1 MESEQDIPQTRSRQA
16 RSVNTLV
23 IARHGKPSLSR
34 KVYMTWQG
42 YRDWWIRYDEGGI
55 VQGQRVPPKLL
66 FWVNQADLIIASPL
80 KRAIESAELAA
91 GREVDII
98 DDHLIEAALPS
109 PPLGKFKMRP
119 KSWGTAARIFWYF
132 GWSDGLESH
141 TEARA
146 RVEIMCD
153 RLADYAT
160 DGKIV
165 YVSAHGWINRMLKG
179 SLIKRGWK
187 MRSQNGDLH
196 WSFRRYERPIDY
208 EEK

>member
-1 MESEQDIPQTRSRQA
+1 
-16 RSVNTLV
+16 
-23 IARHGKPSLSR
+23 
-34 KVYMTWQG
+34 MTWQG

-109 PPLGKFKMRP
+109 PPFGKFKMRP

-141 TEARA
+141 LEARA